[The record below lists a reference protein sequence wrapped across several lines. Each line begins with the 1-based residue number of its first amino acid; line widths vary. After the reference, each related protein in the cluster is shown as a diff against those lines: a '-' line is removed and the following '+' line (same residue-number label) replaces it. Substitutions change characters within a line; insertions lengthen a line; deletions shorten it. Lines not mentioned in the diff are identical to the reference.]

1 MNKTAYQ
8 YKDDCPA
15 TTLTSFMKRNEVT
28 AAGAVVSK
36 DIPANTI
43 VAGFPGSLNRSI
55 KIY

>member
-15 TTLTSFMKRNEVT
+15 TTLTSFMKRNVVT

-36 DIPANTI
+36 DIQQI
-43 VAGFPGSLNRSI
+43 QLWRDSRFI
-55 KIY
+55 K